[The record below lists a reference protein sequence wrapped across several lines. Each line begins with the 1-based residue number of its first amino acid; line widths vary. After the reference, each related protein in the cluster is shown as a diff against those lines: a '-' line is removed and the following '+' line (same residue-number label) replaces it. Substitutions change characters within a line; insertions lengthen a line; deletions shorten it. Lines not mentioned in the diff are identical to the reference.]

1 MLPFPFQLSHML
13 HSTCWW
19 QCSCLVKWQNLIF
32 SVNNAFLILFEIH
45 VMVLTEEKCL
55 LLLLLLLQRSVITYI
70 TLSQGKITLRTTIKN
85 KKNFQLSD
93 NIILCIITV
102 WTDYQIKIPF
112 KEAFF
117 TQACIAGMALGFMTA
132 FRA

>member
-1 MLPFPFQLSHML
+1 M
-13 HSTCWW
+13 
-19 QCSCLVKWQNLIF
+19 
-32 SVNNAFLILFEIH
+32 FEIH
-45 VMVLTEEKCL
+45 VMVLMEEKGL

-102 WTDYQIKIPF
+102 
-112 KEAFF
+112 
-117 TQACIAGMALGFMTA
+117 
-132 FRA
+132 

>member
-1 MLPFPFQLSHML
+1 M
-13 HSTCWW
+13 
-19 QCSCLVKWQNLIF
+19 
-32 SVNNAFLILFEIH
+32 FEIH

-93 NIILCIITV
+93 NIILCNITV
-102 WTDYQIKIPF
+102 
-112 KEAFF
+112 
-117 TQACIAGMALGFMTA
+117 
-132 FRA
+132 

>member
-1 MLPFPFQLSHML
+1 
-13 HSTCWW
+13 
-19 QCSCLVKWQNLIF
+19 
-32 SVNNAFLILFEIH
+32 
-45 VMVLTEEKCL
+45 MVLMEEKGL

-102 WTDYQIKIPF
+102 RTDYQIKIPF

>member
-1 MLPFPFQLSHML
+1 M
-13 HSTCWW
+13 
-19 QCSCLVKWQNLIF
+19 
-32 SVNNAFLILFEIH
+32 FEIH

-93 NIILCIITV
+93 NIILCIIILLL
-102 WTDYQIKIPF
+102 YEQITK
-112 KEAFF
+112 
-117 TQACIAGMALGFMTA
+117 
-132 FRA
+132 